1 MEHSNRWKAAAL
13 PLVAAV
19 ALILG
24 LSACTQGE
32 ALGAGEEEVTSEA
45 TVEPVEGTELSKVTL
60 TQRAAERLGIQTA
73 QVRDAQVAAG
83 KGKGAAGKVIPYS
96 AVLYDEQGDTWTFT
110 SPQPLTYVRQK
121 ITLDHIQ
128 GDKALLVDGPPA
140 GTTVVTVGAPELL
153 GAELGVG
160 E

>member
-1 MEHSNRWKAAAL
+1 MEHSDRWKAAAL
-13 PLVAAV
+13 QLAVA

-32 ALGAGEEEVTSEA
+32 ASGASEEEGTSEA
-45 TVEPVEGTELSKVTL
+45 TVQPVEGTELSTVTL

-73 QVRDAQVAAG
+73 QVRDAKVAAG
-83 KGKGAAGKVIPYS
+83 KGKRAARKVIPYS

-110 SPQPLTYVRQK
+110 SPQPLTFVRQQ
-121 ITLDHIQ
+121 ITVDYFQ
-128 GDKALLVDGPPA
+128 GDEALLLDGPPA

-153 GAELGVG
+153 GAEFGVG